1 MKKEIK
7 YSKDYAERCMNEIIK
22 KVRSEDYSEAIQDSK
37 MMFQMLVKDL
47 LEKSGLKYIDGD
59 LKKSF
64 DNLKVEMSLSPT
76 DNGNKDL
83 KKIIDGITTIIYSID
98 EIDGENSTKIEAKLY
113 LSLSVIISEFI
124 LDRYS
129 ENEKNR
135 VWS

>member
-37 MMFQMLVKDL
+37 MMFEMLVKDL
-47 LEKSGLKYIDGD
+47 SEKAGLKYINGD